1 MNEILFL
8 ITVFLT
14 NIIQMIT
21 GFAGTMLAMPVSMI
35 LIGVDEAKA
44 ILNILGL
51 LASIWIVLKNFR
63 YVNKKEF
70 LKITSI
76 MLIGIFAGVEIFD
89 SLRVDSLLK
98 IYAVIIIAIALKS
111 MLIKKKLKLPEYMML
126 IIVVLAGVIHGM
138 FISGGSLLVI
148 YAAKKFDDKSE
159 FRATLSAV
167 WIVLNLYLMIL
178 HINQGLMSTE
188 VFKLTLY
195 SVVPLFGGIAIG
207 NVIHKKLN
215 QQTFLNITYVLLLAS
230 GLLLL
235 F

>member
-44 ILNILGL
+44 ILNILGF

-63 YVNKKEF
+63 YVNKREF

-111 MLIKKKLKLPEYMML
+111 MLIKKKLKFPEYMML

-188 VFKLTLY
+188 VFRLTLY
-195 SVVPLFGGIAIG
+195 SVIPLFGGIAIG